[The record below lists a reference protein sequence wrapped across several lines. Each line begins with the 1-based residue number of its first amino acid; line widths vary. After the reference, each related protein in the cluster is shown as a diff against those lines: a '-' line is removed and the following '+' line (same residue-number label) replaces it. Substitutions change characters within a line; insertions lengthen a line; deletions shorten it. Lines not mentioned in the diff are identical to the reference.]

1 MAMAK
6 NHRSAETGRFVTKK
20 QADENPK
27 TTVSEERGGGS
38 THGAHRSAISGK
50 FEKKAAAA
58 RWPDK
63 SIKDG

>member
-6 NHRSAETGRFVTKK
+6 NHRSAETGRFETKK

-50 FEKKAAAA
+50 FEKKAAAR